1 MEGIQGVCVCVC
13 VCVYVC
19 VAGNWRDARDTGLC
33 VCVVCVCVCV
43 WQGTGEMQGIQGCVC
58 VCGVCFLF
66 SQVLGLRVYI
76 ASVETVSS
84 G

>member
-1 MEGIQGVCVCVC
+1 MCVCVC
-13 VCVYVC
+13 VHVC
-19 VAGNWRDARDTGLC
+19 GVWRDARDTGC
-33 VCVVCVCVCV
+33 VYVRVCVCVCARAHA
-43 WQGTGEMQGIQGCVC
+43 CAR

-66 SQVLGLRVYI
+66 SQVLGLRVYV

>member
-1 MEGIQGVCVCVC
+1 MAEKWRDARDTGCVCVC
-13 VCVYVC
+13 VCVRELERCKGYRV
-19 VAGNWRDARDTGLC
+19 
-33 VCVVCVCVCV
+33 
-43 WQGTGEMQGIQGCVC
+43 VC

>member
-1 MEGIQGVCVCVC
+1 MAEKWRDARDTGCVC
-13 VCVYVC
+13 VC
-19 VAGNWRDARDTGLC
+19 VAGNWRDARDTGL
-33 VCVVCVCVCV
+33 
-43 WQGTGEMQGIQGCVC
+43 C